1 MRITYY
7 DKIIRCASSLSE
19 VGRKPVWIDC
29 TNISADEAFL
39 LKDTFDLHPLTVE
52 DLVTSNSRIKLE
64 EFPSYL
70 FCVFYGIRSS
80 GKIHVEEIDFIIGK
94 NFLITNHK
102 KENPF
107 IRSLLEDEARLQL
120 LFKKSISHIFHKIV
134 DAEIDGFFPVLS
146 TMDGELEKIEEEAT
160 TNPTHN
166 VVAKIRKMK
175 RTLSIV
181 KRVVFPQREKLSM
194 LAKNEMKFVSKKL
207 IPYFRDVYDHS
218 IRIADSVE
226 NYREAVGNAFD
237 VYMSSV
243 SNNMNQVMKMLS
255 IIATIA
261 LPLTVISGIYG
272 TNFVTLPGSAVS
284 YGFWV
289 MVGFMVVLCLGMLF
303 YFRKKKWL

>member
-7 DKIIRCASSLSE
+7 DKGLHKASSLSE

-29 TNISADEAFL
+29 TDITVDEASL
-39 LKDTFDLHPLTVE
+39 LRESFDLHPLTVE
-52 DLVTSNSRIKLE
+52 DLVTSNSRIKIE

-80 GKIHVEEIDFIIGK
+80 GKIHVEEVDFIIGR

-102 KENPF
+102 KENPV
-107 IRSLLEDEARLQL
+107 IRSLLVDEARLAS
-120 LFKKSISHIFHKIV
+120 LFKKGVSHIFHKIV
-134 DAEIDGFFPVLS
+134 DAEVDGFFPVLS
-146 TMDGELEKIEEEAT
+146 TMDDELEKIEEEAT
-160 TNPTHN
+160 THPTHN

-194 LAKNEMKFVSKKL
+194 LAKNEMRFVSKKL
-207 IPYFRDVYDHS
+207 VPYFRDVYDHS
-218 IRIADSVE
+218 IRVADTVE
-226 NYREAVGNAFD
+226 NYREAVSGAFD

-272 TNFVTLPGSAVS
+272 TNFVTLPGSRVS
-284 YGFWV
+284 FGFWV
-289 MVGFMVVLCLGMLF
+289 MVGFMVLLCLSMLY